1 MGKGLILFRRQFFMR
16 ELENCSFREGKNVN
30 KDWRKTEHFLAKYQL
45 RKTNKK
51 NHLSRRHLFFNIPIN
66 GALLRC
72 PVGI

>member
-16 ELENCSFREGKNVN
+16 ELENRIFREEKMSTRIEGKQ
-30 KDWRKTEHFLAKYQL
+30 DFLAKYQFKQKKKK
-45 RKTNKK
+45 KTQ
-51 NHLSRRHLFFNIPIN
+51 LFFNIPIN